1 MLGSGMMAGMGQLA
15 DAAERV
21 ITAKIDE
28 DFSRAVNHPDLAA
41 ATACFCRTTV
51 TRLAALPEHHAYNK
65 ARGFT
70 IDDIDHLPAICAFF
84 AEAELPPRIEV
95 WAGDASAA
103 LGRRLADAGFYAAD
117 VNVTLRAQP
126 GRSASTSALEHRPIE
141 IHEPA
146 AGDDDTVYL
155 ETLFQGYGLNTES
168 ASAQRT
174 MMAIE
179 HRSPHL
185 RRYLAYIDGQPAA
198 AAALYTTADGTYFAG
213 AATVP
218 AMGNHGCQSALIR
231 RRLSHAAATTHPI
244 VVTTAFGSP
253 SHANL
258 HRHGFHIVHTRTLWH
273 LHPTT

>member
-1 MLGSGMMAGMGQLA
+1 MMAGMRQFA

-28 DFSRAVNHPDLAA
+28 DFSRAVTDPNLAA
-41 ATACFCRTTV
+41 ATACFGRTTV

-70 IDDIDHLPAICAFF
+70 IDDVDHLPAICAFF
-84 AEAELPPRIEV
+84 GEAELPPRIEV

-117 VNVTLRAQP
+117 INVTLRAQP
-126 GRSASTSALEHRPIE
+126 GRSVSTPALEHRPIE
-141 IHEPA
+141 VHEPA
-146 AGDDDTVYL
+146 AGEDDTVYL
-155 ETLFQGYGLNTES
+155 DTLFQGYGLNTGLES
-168 ASAQRT
+168 AQQT

-179 HRSPHL
+179 HRSPHS
-185 RRYLAYIDGQPAA
+185 RRYLAYVDGQPAA
-198 AAALYTTADGTYFAG
+198 AAALYTTVDGTYFAG

-218 AMGNHGCQSALIR
+218 AMRNRGCQSALIR
-231 RRLSHAAATTHPI
+231 RRLNDAAATAHPI

-258 HRHGFHIVHTRTLWH
+258 LRHGFHIVHTRTLWH
-273 LHPTT
+273 LLTATERTTA